1 MKKPEE
7 QSPSERDGTAA
18 PSWTAFVSMG
28 MTVAICV
35 AAGVLLGIWLDSVAK
50 TSPLFLFL
58 GLVAGFTTP
67 VALSTGED
75 HPFALFGY
83 LLMLDCALLYLARR
97 QSWW

>member
-58 GLVAGFTTP
+58 GLVAGCV
-67 VALSTGED
+67 VAGLTVSS
-75 HPFALFGY
+75 LV
-83 LLMLDCALLYLARR
+83 RR
-97 QSWW
+97 KL